1 MITIGTAV
9 PEVDVYDGKGAAPLP
24 VFFDRD
30 GLLVFFRDDCRRCDG
45 VLGLVAAIG
54 RRARKLSVIGV
65 SQETIED
72 TARQLNRIGVRLP
85 VVIDDRPYRAAAAF
99 ELQQLP
105 ALALIRDDAVAW
117 VSDGCPAADL
127 AALPEELA
135 DWVGGEPP
143 HLHPDYHDSTSEAS
157 KHLTR

>member
-1 MITIGTAV
+1 MIAIGATV
-9 PEVDVYDGKGAAPLP
+9 PEIDVYDGKGAAPLP

-30 GLLVFFRDDCRRCDG
+30 GLLVFFRDNCRRCDG
-45 VLGLVAAIG
+45 VLGLAAAIG

-72 TARQLNRIGVRLP
+72 TAEQLNRIGVRLP
-85 VVIDDRPYRAAAAF
+85 VVIDDRPYRASAAF
-99 ELQQLP
+99 GIEQLP

-127 AALPEELA
+127 TALPGELA
-135 DWVGGEPP
+135 DWVGDKPFD
-143 HLHPDYHDSTSEAS
+143 LHPDYRDSTSEAS
-157 KHLTR
+157 KHLGR